1 MTWRPDMP
9 QGNESAKTRWRSIV
23 FCRGKGLDL
32 GCGPEKLID
41 STNCIGVDNNID
53 ATLFGRPARFD
64 IKADVT
70 DLSMF
75 ASGSMD
81 WVFSSHVLEH
91 VPLSKI
97 PDTLREWM
105 RVIKPGG
112 NLILYLPD
120 MDQYPKCPDAELG
133 IDKFE
138 PVCNPDH
145 KWNVS
150 YDRVVGFMEKLHYN
164 WDLINFERCSADD
177 EYSLHFVFKRLK

>member
-1 MTWRPDMP
+1 ML
-9 QGNESAKTRWRSIV
+9 QGNESAKTRWRAIIH
-23 FCRGKGLDL
+23 CRGRGLDL

-41 STNCIGVDNNID
+41 SPNCIGVDSNID
-53 ATLFGRPARFD
+53 ASIFGRPAKYD

-70 DLSMF
+70 ELSLF
-75 ASGSMD
+75 GTGSMD

-91 VPLSKI
+91 IPLPKV

-112 NLILYLPD
+112 NLVLYLPD

-133 IDKFE
+133 IEVFE
-138 PVCNPDH
+138 PMCNPDH

-150 YDRVVGFMEKLHYN
+150 YDRVVGFMEKVHYN
-164 WDLINFERCSADD
+164 WDLIYFEKCSSDD
-177 EYSLHFVFKRLK
+177 EYSLFFVFKRLK